1 MPTFRWKIDCKEL
14 DEFQNTRRLEE
25 AYRKGFKTWDRYYK
39 QCEIDRQKYY
49 EGFNVGREKQ
59 MFQEELQDLETV
71 YKSALKNTA
80 QDIEEILPSLLHYME
95 KFVNANKQSEAIR
108 EKLFALLAKT
118 GREPQEETG
127 DCEGGCDE

>member
-1 MPTFRWKIDCKEL
+1 MMPTHTWTIK
-14 DEFQNTRRLEE
+14 LEDL
-25 AYRKGFKTWDRYYK
+25 YTKSRKHWDRLK
-39 QCEIDRQKYY
+39 VLKEIDQRAYY

-59 MFQEELQDLETV
+59 MFQEELKDLETV